1 MKESESRF
9 RGWLLRETGIDP
21 DSLGNDFLTRALTE
35 RVHAL
40 QADGERL
47 LSAAR
52 PPVTQDALD
61 AYWQQLN
68 ASADERRA
76 LIELFVVPETWFF
89 RDREAFATLA
99 RLATERL
106 AALPGRVI
114 RVLSAPC
121 STGEEPYSAAMAL
134 LHDRRDRPQRARDR
148 AGAARL
154 LRAQCVPRH
163 RDGVSRAVLHAD
175 P

>member
-47 LSAAR
+47 PSAAR

-76 LIELFVVPETWFF
+76 LIELFVVPETGSS
-89 RDREAFATLA
+89 ATA
-99 RLATERL
+99 R
-106 AALPGRVI
+106 P
-114 RVLSAPC
+114 S
-121 STGEEPYSAAMAL
+121 
-134 LHDRRDRPQRARDR
+134 RRSRGSRRSGSPRCP
-148 AGAARL
+148 AG
-154 LRAQCVPRH
+154 
-163 RDGVSRAVLHAD
+163 
-175 P
+175 

>member
-47 LSAAR
+47 SSAAR

-99 RLATERL
+99 RLAADRL

-121 STGEEPYSAAMAL
+121 STGEEPFSAAMAL
-134 LHDRRDRPQRARDR
+134 LD
-148 AGAARL
+148 AGL
-154 LRAQCVPRH
+154 
-163 RDGVSRAVLHAD
+163 D
-175 P
+175 PASFTIDAI

>member
-76 LIELFVVPETWFF
+76 LIELFVVPETWFS
-89 RDREAFATLA
+89 ATA
-99 RLATERL
+99 RPSRRSRGSRRNGSPRCQ
-106 AALPGRVI
+106 AA
-114 RVLSAPC
+114 
-121 STGEEPYSAAMAL
+121 
-134 LHDRRDRPQRARDR
+134 
-148 AGAARL
+148 
-154 LRAQCVPRH
+154 
-163 RDGVSRAVLHAD
+163 
-175 P
+175 

>member
-21 DSLGNDFLTRALTE
+21 DSLGNDFLIRALTE

-47 LSAAR
+47 PSAAR

-99 RLATERL
+99 R
-106 AALPGRVI
+106 P
-114 RVLSAPC
+114 
-121 STGEEPYSAAMAL
+121 
-134 LHDRRDRPQRARDR
+134 RRSGSPRCP
-148 AGAARL
+148 AG
-154 LRAQCVPRH
+154 
-163 RDGVSRAVLHAD
+163 
-175 P
+175 